1 MIAIFLV
8 IIFLFTAWI
17 GLVISGYLDIEGMC
31 GVLVGLSAVCITGF
45 SMIIKRLDT
54 LIENQKESDNN
65 EQQGDKTKKRR
76 MIYSNIINVADTFV
90 LYDMKVS
97 AFFLRRQVAFHFL
110 YLSRVPKR

>member
-31 GVLVGLSAVCITGF
+31 GVLVGLSAVSITGF

-54 LIENQKESDNN
+54 LIENQKESGKNAPKND
-65 EQQGDKTKKRR
+65 QDKK
-76 MIYSNIINVADTFV
+76 DE
-90 LYDMKVS
+90 
-97 AFFLRRQVAFHFL
+97 
-110 YLSRVPKR
+110 